1 MEIKEVALITLKPYP
16 NNPRKGNID
25 LIAESLKTYGQYKPI
40 TVNKR
45 TNEILAGNHTYQ
57 AALKLGWPT
66 IAATY
71 VDVDANTA
79 AKIVLMDNRT
89 SDAGSYD
96 DGALFGLLDSLDDI
110 NITGYTDKDLRELK
124 ELFDAPETTLRNT
137 VMGKTL
143 HEWQESLNSR
153 TTRIIMF
160 DYEKARYVWVAEKL
174 EQFRDENDLGTN
186 TEALIRL
193 IEKISGEEAPE

>member
-1 MEIKEVALITLKPYP
+1 MEIQEVALITLKPYP

-25 LIAESLKTYGQYKPI
+25 LIAESLENYGQYKPI
-40 TVNKR
+40 TINKR
-45 TNEILAGNHTYQ
+45 TNEILAGNHTYE
-57 AALKLGWPT
+57 AARKLGWTT

-71 VDVDANTA
+71 IDADAETA

-89 SDAGSYD
+89 SDAGGYD
-96 DGALFGLLDSLDDI
+96 DGKLLALLDSLGDL
-110 NITGYTDKDLRELK
+110 NSTGYTDKDLRELQ
-124 ELFDAPETTLRNT
+124 ELFDAPEPQLRNT
-137 VMGKTL
+137 TMGKTL
-143 HEWQESLNSR
+143 HEWQETLNQR

-160 DYEKARYVWVAEKL
+160 DYDKARYMWVASKL
-174 EQFRDENDLGTN
+174 EQFREENDLGTN

>member
-1 MEIKEVALITLKPYP
+1 MQIQEIALITLKPYP

-25 LIAESLKTYGQYKPI
+25 LIAESLETYGQYKPI

-79 AKIVLMDNRT
+79 AKIVLIDNRT
-89 SDAGSYD
+89 SDAGGYN
-96 DGALFGLLDSLDDI
+96 DGALYGLLDSLTDI
-110 NITGYTDKDLRELK
+110 NMTGYTDKDLRGLK
-124 ELFDAPETTLRNT
+124 ELFDAPESTLRNT

-143 HEWQESLNSR
+143 HEWQESLNDR

-160 DYEKARYVWVAEKL
+160 DYEKVQYTWVAEKL
-174 EQFRDENDLGTN
+174 EQFRNENDIGTN

>member
-1 MEIKEVALITLKPYP
+1 MQIQEVALITLKPYP

-25 LIAESLKTYGQYKPI
+25 LIAESLETYGQYKPI

-89 SDAGSYD
+89 SDAGGYD
-96 DGALFGLLDSLDDI
+96 DGALYGLLDSLTDI
-110 NITGYTDKDLRELK
+110 NMTGYTDKDLRGLK
-124 ELFDAPETTLRNT
+124 ELFDAPESTLRNT

-143 HEWQESLNSR
+143 HEWQESLNDR

-160 DYEKARYVWVAEKL
+160 DYEKVQYTWVAEKL
-174 EQFRDENDLGTN
+174 EQFRNENDLGTN

>member
-25 LIAESLKTYGQYKPI
+25 LIAKSLKTYGQYKPI
-40 TVNKR
+40 TINKR
-45 TNEILAGNHTYQ
+45 TNEILAGNHTYE
-57 AALKLGWPT
+57 AAKKLGWTT
-66 IAATY
+66 IQATY
-71 VDVDANTA
+71 VDADENTA
-79 AKIVLMDNRT
+79 AKIVLMDNKT

-96 DGALFGLLDSLDDI
+96 DTKLLGLLDSLSDLDA
-110 NITGYTDKDLRELK
+110 TGYTDKDLRELQ
-124 ELFDAPETTLRNT
+124 ELYDAPEPELRNT

-143 HEWQESLNSR
+143 QDWQETLGQR

-160 DYEKARYVWVAEKL
+160 DYEKPRYMWVAEKL
-174 EQFRDENDLGTN
+174 EQFRNENDLATN

-193 IEKISGEEAPE
+193 IEKISGEGAPA

>member
-25 LIAESLKTYGQYKPI
+25 LIAKSLETYGQYKPI
-40 TVNKR
+40 TINKR
-45 TNEILAGNHTYQ
+45 TNEILAGNHTYE
-57 AALKLGWPT
+57 AAKKLGWAT
-66 IAATY
+66 IQATY
-71 VDVDANTA
+71 VDADENTA
-79 AKIVLMDNRT
+79 AKIVLIDNKT

-96 DGALFGLLDSLDDI
+96 DTKLLGLLDSLGDLDA
-110 NITGYTDKDLRELK
+110 TGYTDKDLRELQ
-124 ELFDAPETTLRNT
+124 ELYDAPEPQLKNT

-143 HEWQESLNSR
+143 ADWQETLGQR

-160 DYEKARYVWVAEKL
+160 DYDKPRYMWVAEKL
-174 EQFRDENDLGTN
+174 EQFRNENDLATN

-193 IEKISGEEAPE
+193 IEKISGEGAPA

>member
-1 MEIKEVALITLKPYP
+1 MQIQEVALITLKPYP

-25 LIAESLKTYGQYKPI
+25 LIAESLETYGQYKPI

-96 DGALFGLLDSLDDI
+96 DGALYGLLDSLEDI

-143 HEWQESLNSR
+143 HEWQESLNDR

-160 DYEKARYVWVAEKL
+160 DYEKVRYTWVAEKL
-174 EQFRDENDLGTN
+174 ERFRDENDLGTN

>member
-1 MEIKEVALITLKPYP
+1 MQIQEVALITLKPYP
-16 NNPRKGNID
+16 NNPRKGNIK
-25 LIAESLKTYGQYKPI
+25 LISESLETYGQYKPI

-45 TNEILAGNHTYQ
+45 TNEILAGNHTYE
-57 AALKLGWPT
+57 AALKLGWKT

-96 DGALFGLLDSLDDI
+96 DGALYGLLDSLEDT
-110 NITGYTDKDLRELK
+110 NVTGYTDKDLRELK

-160 DYEKARYVWVAEKL
+160 DYDKARYLWVAEKL

>member
-40 TVNKR
+40 TINKR
-45 TNEILAGNHTYQ
+45 TNEILAGNHTYE
-57 AALKLGWPT
+57 AAKKLGWTT
-66 IAATY
+66 IQATY
-71 VDVDANTA
+71 IDADENTA
-79 AKIVLMDNRT
+79 AKIVLIDNKT
-89 SDAGSYD
+89 SDAGGYD
-96 DGALFGLLDSLDDI
+96 DTKLLGLLDSLGDLDA
-110 NITGYTDKDLRELK
+110 TGYTDKDLK
-124 ELFDAPETTLRNT
+124 ELQALYDSPEPELRNT

-143 HEWQESLNSR
+143 ADWQETLGQR

-160 DYEKARYVWVAEKL
+160 DYDKPRYMWVAEKL
-174 EQFRDENDLGTN
+174 EQFRNENDLGTN

-193 IEKISGEEAPE
+193 IEKISGEGAPA

>member
-25 LIAESLKTYGQYKPI
+25 LIAQSLETYGQYKPI

-96 DGALFGLLDSLDDI
+96 DGALYGLLDSLDDI
-110 NITGYTDKDLRELK
+110 EMTGYTDKDLRELK

-160 DYEKARYVWVAEKL
+160 DYEKVQYTWVAEKL